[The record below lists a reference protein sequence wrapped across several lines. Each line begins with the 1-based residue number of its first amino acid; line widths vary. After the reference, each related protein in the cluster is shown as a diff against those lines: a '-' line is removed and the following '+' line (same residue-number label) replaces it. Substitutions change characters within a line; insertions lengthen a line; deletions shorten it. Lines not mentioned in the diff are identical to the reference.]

1 MKIINTITVI
11 FIIIKLLDLKIT
23 AMEINNKHDLVI
35 RNGKIID
42 GSGSKPFFGDI
53 AIDNGI
59 ITSVGK
65 INSSGNKELDA
76 QGNLVTPGWVDIHT
90 HYDGQVSWDPYL
102 TPSSWHGVTTAVMG
116 NCGVGFAP
124 VRPGDESFLIQL
136 MEGVEDIPG
145 SALHEGIDWDWETF
159 PEFLD
164 AIDKKEFVMDVGFM
178 MGHGPLRS
186 YVMGYERC
194 QNQVD
199 ATDEEINKM
208 SELVTEAIEAG
219 ALGFSTSRTVLHRD
233 IYGKYVPGTE
243 ASTEEMRALAFAIDK
258 AGEGTLEI
266 TSDWLDEEMEMSWM
280 QEYVKKTDCGL
291 TFLQTKGDAVK
302 TILFSEEQFLK
313 GKNIRPQFPG
323 RNVGLM
329 FGWGTSVNPFI
340 QFPAYKEIA
349 ELPMDQKLKILKDP
363 LFKQK
368 LLSQEPDFESEIR
381 AILSN
386 NPSNK
391 TREQIAQDVALPT
404 TITTNY
410 KTQFILG
417 TPPNYE
423 PKKEDSIAAI
433 ASKMKISELEV
444 IYDEM
449 LKNQGTNLIYA
460 AFTPYEKYKLD
471 FVEQAYRLKS
481 SVAGGSDGGAHCG
494 LICDAS
500 MPTTNISHWGR
511 DREAGKKFPLEML
524 IKKQTKD
531 TAETFGL
538 FDRGE
543 IKSGMLADINII
555 DFDKLNVSHPTMIH
569 DLPLGGRRLV
579 QDSAGYIATI
589 KNGLIVSENGKNN
602 GVLPGKLIRGKQ
614 VCEVKSGISKVS
626 FFDKTIRLLA
636 VKILRFFWG
645 LSGKSLKTTIVSET

>member
-1 MKIINTITVI
+1 
-11 FIIIKLLDLKIT
+11 
-23 AMEINNKHDLVI
+23 MEINNKHDLVI

-76 QGNLVTPGWVDIHT
+76 KGNLVTPGWVDIHT

-164 AIDKKEFVMDVGFM
+164 AIDKKAFVMDVGFM

-199 ATDEEINKM
+199 ASDEEINKM

-329 FGWGTSVNPFI
+329 FGWETSVNPFI

-349 ELPMDQKLKILKDP
+349 DLPMDQKLKILKDP

-368 LLSQEPDFESEIR
+368 LLSQEPDFESEIK
-381 AILSN
+381 AKLEN
-386 NPSNK
+386 NPTNK
-391 TREQIAQDVALPT
+391 TREQIAEDVALPT

-423 PKKEDSIAAI
+423 PKEEDSIAAI
-433 ASKMKISELEV
+433 ASQKNISELEV
-444 IYDEM
+444 MYDEM

-460 AFTPYEKYKLD
+460 AFTPYDKYKLD
-471 FVEQAYRLKS
+471 FVEQAYQLKS

-511 DREAGKKFPLEML
+511 DREAGRKFPLEML

-589 KNGLIVSENGKNN
+589 KNGLIVSENGKIN

>member
-1 MKIINTITVI
+1 MKIINITAI

-329 FGWGTSVNPFI
+329 FGWETSVNPFI

-368 LLSQEPDFESEIR
+368 LLSQEPDFESEIK
-381 AILSN
+381 AKLEN
-386 NPSNK
+386 NPTNK
-391 TREQIAQDVALPT
+391 TREEIAQDVALPT

-423 PKKEDSIAAI
+423 PKEEDSIAAI
-433 ASKMKISELEV
+433 ASQKNISELEV
-444 IYDEM
+444 MYDEM

-511 DREAGKKFPLEML
+511 DREAGRKLPLEML

-579 QDSAGYIATI
+579 QDSEGYIATI
-589 KNGLIVSENGKNN
+589 KNGLIVSENGKTN

-636 VKILRFFWG
+636 VKILRFFWS

>member
-1 MKIINTITVI
+1 
-11 FIIIKLLDLKIT
+11 
-23 AMEINNKHDLVI
+23 MEINNKHDLVI

-329 FGWGTSVNPFI
+329 FGWETSVNPFV

-349 ELPMDQKLKILKDP
+349 DLPMDQKFKILKDP

-381 AILSN
+381 AKLEN

-423 PKKEDSIAAI
+423 PKEEDSIAAI
-433 ASKMKISELEV
+433 ASQKNISELEV
-444 IYDEM
+444 MYDEM

-579 QDSAGYIATI
+579 QNSEGYIATI
-589 KNGLIVSENGKNN
+589 KNGLIVSENGKPN

-614 VCEVKSGISKVS
+614 VCAVKSGISKVS
-626 FFDKTIRLLA
+626 FFDKTIRLLT
-636 VKILRFFWG
+636 VKILRSFWK
-645 LSGKSLKTTIVSET
+645 LSGKSMKTTIISET

>member
-1 MKIINTITVI
+1 MQTNT
-11 FIIIKLLDLKIT
+11 
-23 AMEINNKHDLVI
+23 MHDLVI
-35 RNGKIID
+35 RNGKIFD
-42 GSGSKPFFGDI
+42 GSGDKPFVGDI
-53 AIDNGI
+53 AIDDGKI
-59 ITSVGK
+59 SFVGK
-65 INSSGNKELDA
+65 VTNSGKEEIDA
-76 QGNLVTPGWVDIHT
+76 HNNLITPGWVDIHT

-124 VRPGDESFLIQL
+124 VRPGDENFLIQL

-178 MGHGPLRS
+178 IGHGPLRS

-199 ATDEEINKM
+199 ASEEEISKM

-243 ASTEEMRALAFAIDK
+243 ASSEEMRALAFGVDK

-280 QEYVKKTDCGL
+280 KEYVKKSNCGL

-302 TILFSEEQFLK
+302 TILFAEEHFLK

-329 FGWGTSVNPFI
+329 FGWETSVNPFS

-349 ELPMDQKLKILKDP
+349 DLPLEQKYGILKDP
-363 LFKQK
+363 LFKK
-368 LLSQEPDFESEIR
+368 RLLSQEPDFETEIMKR
-381 AILSN
+381 LAD

-391 TREQIAQDVALPT
+391 TREEISQDVALPT
-404 TITTNY
+404 TITSNF
-410 KTQFILG
+410 KTQFVLG

-423 PKKEDSIAAI
+423 PKEEDSIASI
-433 ASKMKISELEV
+433 ALRKNISELEV
-444 IYDEM
+444 MYDEM

-471 FVEQAYRLKS
+471 FVEQAYQLKS

-511 DREAGKKFPLEML
+511 DREAGKKFPLELL

-543 IKSGMLADINII
+543 IKAGMLADINII
-555 DFDKLNVSHPTMIH
+555 DFNKLNVSHPTMIH

-579 QDSAGYIATI
+579 QDATGYIATI
-589 KNGLIVSENGKNN
+589 KNGKVVSENGQAN

-614 VCEVKSGISKVS
+614 VCEVKTGISEVS
-626 FFDKTIRLLA
+626 YFDKTIRLLA
-636 VKILRFFWG
+636 VKALGFIWK
-645 LSGKSLKTTIVSET
+645 LSGRSMKSTIVSDT

>member
-1 MKIINTITVI
+1 
-11 FIIIKLLDLKIT
+11 
-23 AMEINNKHDLVI
+23 MEINNKHDLVI

-53 AIDNGI
+53 AIDDGI

-65 INSSGNKELDA
+65 IKSSGKKELDA
-76 QGNLVTPGWVDIHT
+76 KGNLVTPGWVDIHT

-329 FGWGTSVNPFI
+329 FGWETSVNPFI

-349 ELPMDQKLKILKDP
+349 DLPMDQKFKILKDP

-368 LLSQEPDFESEIR
+368 LLSQEPDFESEIK
-381 AILSN
+381 AKLEN
-386 NPSNK
+386 NPTNK
-391 TREQIAQDVALPT
+391 TREEIAQDVALPT

-444 IYDEM
+444 MYDEM

-511 DREAGKKFPLEML
+511 DREAGRKLPLEML

-579 QDSAGYIATI
+579 QDSEGYIATI
-589 KNGLIVSENGKNN
+589 KNGLIVSENGKSN

-636 VKILRFFWG
+636 VKILRFFWS

>member
-1 MKIINTITVI
+1 MQTNT
-11 FIIIKLLDLKIT
+11 
-23 AMEINNKHDLVI
+23 MHDLVI
-35 RNGKIID
+35 RNGKIFD
-42 GSGSKPFFGDI
+42 GSGDKPFVGDI
-53 AIDNGI
+53 AIDDGKI
-59 ITSVGK
+59 SFVGK
-65 INSSGNKELDA
+65 VANSGKEEIDA
-76 QGNLVTPGWVDIHT
+76 HNNLITPGWVDIHT

-124 VRPGDESFLIQL
+124 VRPGDENFLIQL

-178 MGHGPLRS
+178 IGHGPLRS

-199 ATDEEINKM
+199 ASEEEISKM

-243 ASTEEMRALAFAIDK
+243 ASSEEMRALAFGVDK

-266 TSDWLDEEMEMSWM
+266 TSDWLDEEMEMSWVK
-280 QEYVKKTDCGL
+280 EYVKKSNCGL

-302 TILFSEEQFLK
+302 TILFAEEHFLK

-329 FGWGTSVNPFI
+329 FGWETSVNPFS

-349 ELPMDQKLKILKDP
+349 DLPLEQKYEILKDP
-363 LFKQK
+363 LFKKK
-368 LLSQEPDFESEIR
+368 LLSQEPDFETEIIKR
-381 AILSN
+381 LAD

-391 TREQIAQDVALPT
+391 TREEIAQDVALPT
-404 TITTNY
+404 IITSNF
-410 KTQFILG
+410 KTQFVLG

-423 PKKEDSIAAI
+423 PKEEDSIASI
-433 ASKMKISELEV
+433 ALRNNISELEV
-444 IYDEM
+444 MYDEM
-449 LKNQGTNLIYA
+449 LKNQGANLIYA

-471 FVEQAYRLKS
+471 FVEQAYQLKS

-511 DREAGKKFPLEML
+511 DREAGKKFPLELL

-543 IKSGMLADINII
+543 IKAGMLADINII

-579 QDSAGYIATI
+579 QDATGYIATI
-589 KNGLIVSENGKNN
+589 KNGKVVSVNGHAN

-614 VCEVKSGISKVS
+614 VCEVKTGISEVPY
-626 FFDKTIRLLA
+626 FDKTIRLLA
-636 VKILRFFWG
+636 VKALRFIWK
-645 LSGKSLKTTIVSET
+645 LSGKTMKSTIVSET